1 MAPSTTTIPNTTCV
15 IVSLSL
21 FEIEQC
27 KSKALVILTM
37 FVKDQVIPY
46 LLDVD
51 DPKVSWT
58 LLHQM
63 YEPKSMTRIFFL
75 QSKLYQLKMD
85 DDVGS
90 LNSDLRDFKEVC
102 SQLVGVGVKIKNEK
116 LVQILLNGFLESYE
130 SFVRTFHISSLTVLP
145 IFEQIVGKLLH
156 EEERKL
162 KAST

>member
-1 MAPSTTTIPNTTCV
+1 
-15 IVSLSL
+15 
-21 FEIEQC
+21 
-27 KSKALVILTM
+27 
-37 FVKDQVIPY
+37 
-46 LLDVD
+46 
-51 DPKVSWT
+51 
-58 LLHQM
+58 M

-102 SQLVGVGVKIKNEK
+102 SQLVGVGVKIENEK